1 MALIRPR
8 VNRYPVGA
16 SANDFGGELARVRM
30 PGVSSVPY
38 QRNLV
43 EIDAELNHGLIL
55 LTEIMTTG
63 LTGTS

>member
-8 VNRYPVGA
+8 VNRYPVGP
-16 SANDFGGELARVRM
+16 SANDFGGELAGVRM

-43 EIDAELNHGLIL
+43 EIDAELNHEASRV
-55 LTEIMTTG
+55 TERMTMG
-63 LTGTS
+63 CNGTS